1 MIKSEVRNVYLP
13 GAMSLSHALWRSLKR
28 FGNAENLLKTMSLKH
43 AFWQCL
49 KRFRTAEHFLK
60 TMSLNNAFWHL
71 TVVQILWNCREKN
84 ENNVYKE
91 YILTMFETIWNCRE
105 NFENKDGKWCILTV
119 FKTIWFFYVK
129 TCECLPPLPYVFIAF
144 LDIYLFWLFR
154 KSCRPGPSRPTHSYA
169 SGRLLFD

>member
-1 MIKSEVRNVYLP
+1 
-13 GAMSLSHALWRSLKR
+13 
-28 FGNAENLLKTMSLKH
+28 MSLKH

-119 FKTIWFFYVK
+119 FKTIWFFMSRLVSAYPHCPTFLLHFWIYICFDFLEKVVDPG
-129 TCECLPPLPYVFIAF
+129 LQGLHIATPVGDYCSIRSTIH
-144 LDIYLFWLFR
+144 LYTYSDHLF
-154 KSCRPGPSRPTHSYA
+154 
-169 SGRLLFD
+169 